1 MNLDEEKSAVF
12 SEDVQMDALPI
23 PKRRSQLS
31 EVWRRFRKNKSALIG
46 LVVVSLLLALACSA
60 NLLFD
65 YEKDAIEQSAALRL
79 MKPCAEHIFGTDGYG
94 RDVLAR
100 IVFGTRMSLLIGFA
114 VVGLALTVGGIIGAV
129 SGFYGGRV
137 DNVLMRIMDM
147 LMAIPAILLAI
158 AIVAALGPNLMNLV
172 IALSLS
178 SVPGFARIIRA
189 SILSIRDQEY
199 VEATRAI
206 GASDFRII
214 TRHVLPNAIGPVI
227 VQATLSLASVILSAA
242 SLSYVG
248 LGVQPP
254 TPEWGTMLAGA
265 KEYIMT
271 QPYLIVFPGL
281 AIVIT
286 VLAVNLLGDGLRDAL
301 DPRLK

>member
-1 MNLDEEKSAVF
+1 
-12 SEDVQMDALPI
+12 
-23 PKRRSQLS
+23 
-31 EVWRRFRKNKSALIG
+31 
-46 LVVVSLLLALACSA
+46 
-60 NLLFD
+60 
-65 YEKDAIEQSAALRL
+65 
-79 MKPCAEHIFGTDGYG
+79 
-94 RDVLAR
+94 
-100 IVFGTRMSLLIGFA
+100 
-114 VVGLALTVGGIIGAV
+114 
-129 SGFYGGRV
+129 
-137 DNVLMRIMDM
+137 
-147 LMAIPAILLAI
+147 
-158 AIVAALGPNLMNLV
+158 MNLV